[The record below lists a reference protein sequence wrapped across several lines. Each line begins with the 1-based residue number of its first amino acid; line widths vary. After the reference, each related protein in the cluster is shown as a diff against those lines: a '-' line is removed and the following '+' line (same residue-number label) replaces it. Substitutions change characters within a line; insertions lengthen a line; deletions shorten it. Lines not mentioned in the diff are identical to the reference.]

1 MVTHGT
7 PHLNGFRVS
16 YAYVPP
22 EELRRVLELVAVET
36 RRQLSQS

>member
-1 MVTHGT
+1 
-7 PHLNGFRVS
+7 
-16 YAYVPP
+16 VPP